1 MAFIDMFFFVF
12 EKLQLKI
19 EYREKLVGLVQDIT
33 KKNSRSCHDGNSFQI
48 FKSNWKRKRENV
60 MVESEIYFFL
70 IISVFFKRATSR
82 LFMVF

>member
-33 KKNSRSCHDGNSFQI
+33 KK
-48 FKSNWKRKRENV
+48 KKKKKKKT
-60 MVESEIYFFL
+60 
-70 IISVFFKRATSR
+70 II
-82 LFMVF
+82 